1 MKRLT
6 LTLIMLCACYW
17 LAAQHIEYRHKLEP
31 KPTPPVKTPI
41 KDTSTKNYGNNLF
54 GVGPS
59 NLCPALP
66 ASLPVR
72 MNYVD
77 SAIVVKMKRM
87 YDDHV
92 YSITKLLTQEY
103 KVEYKLTI
111 CYKGQMRTDW
121 VDPNGTHIRQKIEGT
136 VIR

>member
-1 MKRLT
+1 MKRLI
-6 LTLIMLCACYW
+6 LTLLMVSACYW
-17 LAAQHIEYRHKLEP
+17 LSAQHIEYRHKISP
-31 KPTPPVKTPI
+31 KPTPK
-41 KDTSTKNYGNNLF
+41 KNFGNNLF

-59 NLCPALP
+59 NECPALP

-72 MNYVD
+72 MNYID
-77 SAIVVKMKRM
+77 SAVVVKMKRM

-92 YSITKLLTQEY
+92 YSITKLLNPEN

>member
-1 MKRLT
+1 MKRLA
-6 LTLIMLCACYW
+6 LTLLMVSSSYLLY
-17 LAAQHIEYRHKLEP
+17 AQHIEYRHKISP
-31 KPTPPVKTPI
+31 KPTPPVVKP
-41 KDTSTKNYGNNLF
+41 DYNNNLF

-59 NLCPALP
+59 NECPALP

-92 YSITKLLTQEY
+92 YSITKLLNTES